1 MFATTMTDTQSRATR
16 QPAEPNRASP
26 TVRAGSEPAG
36 PDVDRDEVTEL
47 REALRAAERGYRA
60 YLAELRQGDVE
71 PAEDWSTWYAEYL
84 LGLR

>member
-1 MFATTMTDTQSRATR
+1 MTDSQSDTA
-16 QPAEPNRASP
+16 PAERGRPAP
-26 TVRAGSEPAG
+26 IVPIGLEPAVTG
-36 PDVDRDEVTEL
+36 AGRDDVAQL

-60 YLAELRQGDVE
+60 YLTELRQGDVE